1 MDNMIKYKKAFLCLA
16 LLIIVLSMGTVSAHL
31 SEQPAVNIETPIHNT
46 EVSGEVE
53 IVATVEDHYTTEHV
67 NFTIE
72 GLDDSNKDYQTAY
85 QDTDSSDGWK
95 YTWDTTNVSDGRYY
109 VQAKALSSNGLKGG
123 YNILLNVANEKII
136 DNSTPETPDVT
147 PSESNSSSNTTSDS
161 GYNFTQIYGTYLGGD
176 GEDKAKGVF
185 TDAKGNIY
193 IVMETNSNDLN
204 TTEGVFQANK
214 SGGKDIYVAKFD
226 KSGEIVFA
234 TFIGGSSTE
243 FEKDFKVDAEGNI
256 YITGLTASPNFP
268 TTDNAIIKNLSGSQ
282 SAYLAVLSADG
293 KKLKYSTYLGGS
305 KVDRGWALV
314 IDDKGNAFV
323 QGITNSIDFPVTE
336 NAYQKDKDGI
346 DWNENTSSDDID
358 FQNSFDL
365 FVSEINTNTGE
376 LVYSTYFGGRGADST
391 YGSLAVKD
399 NVIYFAGTTDS
410 IDFPTTPNANRTV
423 RNVGEAD
430 SFVAAIDISNST
442 LLYSSYI
449 GGNKT
454 DDGEALIISDD
465 GFLYYVGD
473 TWSPDFP
480 TTATAYQKTYGGVGD
495 SLSGGDIFAMKFD
508 TSDWSIVYSTYIG
521 GNADEGGR
529 AIALDKN
536 GNLIIGGMSQSS
548 DYPVTDDAYQKEK
561 NGPAYKPD
569 PQQHADYYTVDAVL
583 AVLNPEG
590 SELVYSTFYGG
601 QYGEF
606 IMGMNLFDGGIILQ
620 LRTYSDDLWV
630 SDNAYQ
636 KEKAN
641 DTYNPSIPYIGTQW
655 EDYYANRTIFDM
667 DTYFG
672 VFLFNDNTTLTVSNA
687 TVGINQN
694 ANIIL
699 NLTSVNR
706 GAPIADREIK
716 VTIGKEEYTVV
727 TNSEGIAKVTTFSSP
742 EYGVFSVVASFEGD
756 EIYGASEAEA
766 IVNVTESSLLPMY
779 ATYLGGNGEDKAKGV
794 YTDDEGNIYIVMETN
809 SNDLNT
815 TEGVFQANK
824 SGGKD
829 IYVAK
834 FDANGELVFATFIG
848 GSSTEFEKDFKV
860 DAEGNIYITGLTAS
874 PNFPTTDN
882 ALIKNLSGSQSAYL
896 AVLSADGKTLKYST
910 YLGGSKVDRGWA
922 LVIDDE
928 GHAFVQGITN
938 SIDFPVTDN
947 AYQKDKDG
955 IDWNENTSSDDI
967 DFQNSFD
974 IFISEIDTNS
984 GELVYSTYFGGRGA
998 DSTYGSLTV
1007 KDDIVYFAGTTTSI
1021 DFPTTPNANRTVR
1034 NVGEADS
1041 FIAAINIT
1049 NNTLL
1054 YSSYIGGS
1062 KTDDGEALIISD
1074 DGFLYYV
1081 GDTWSDDF
1089 PTTANA
1095 YQKTYGGVGDSLS
1108 GGDIFAMK
1116 FDTSD
1121 WSIVYSTYI
1130 GGNADEGG
1138 RAIALDKNGNLII
1151 GGMSQSSDYPVTDDA
1166 FQKVKNG
1173 PVYKYDPQ
1181 QHADYYTVDAVL
1193 AVLNPE
1199 GSDLLYSTYIGGQ
1212 YGEFIMG
1219 MTLIDGG
1226 IILQYRTYSDDL
1238 WVSENAYQ
1246 KVKGDDLYNPS
1257 IPYIGTQYED
1267 YYANRTIYD
1276 MDTYFA
1282 VYMFSARPTAL
1293 TNLVPEYTSVPTIQ
1307 AGVENTLTLTV
1318 TNDKFGNDADVT
1330 VKVICDNET
1339 LFEQE
1344 ITNYTKDS
1352 YEFVFVDP
1360 TIRPIDETTVNGANN
1375 TKAVYTVIV
1384 ETNGTKI
1391 NTTDYSFPVLY
1402 NGNLGKDYEYPTVEN
1417 TEIVREYEITG
1428 DVVIAVSDDS
1438 AYMATGATTRNE
1450 TLTAEFDGEV
1460 ADALLYIAYNWDG
1473 VETGDF
1479 NTWNVTFNDVA
1490 ITPIASYRDQGNL
1503 GNYGKKGYGL
1513 VVYNVAEL
1521 VKSGDNIVTLS
1532 KVAKNSAVYPS
1543 SLVVL
1548 TNANE
1553 TANVKS
1559 VYIAENADLLANSY
1573 SKNLTVGAK
1582 TLFENVDPN
1591 AVVNATLYVFAA
1603 SGQKGEGNIIFNDNV
1618 SSDVW
1623 SGSSNSANLFEMD
1636 VTDILEQTNELFFEA
1651 TGSTIVA
1658 LHQIIVVESED
1669 HIVLDVPE
1677 VEKYYK
1683 GPERLVVYV
1692 TDNRGN
1698 VLANQSVNITINGV
1712 TYTRTSDENGTASMA
1727 LGLNSGEY
1735 DVTASAGNST
1745 FESKVTILPTVFGDD
1760 IVKVFRN
1767 GTQYYATFL
1776 DSEGNYLANG
1786 TEVTFNINGVMY
1798 KRYING
1804 SEGKARL
1811 NINLPQGEY
1820 VITAINPVN
1829 GEMAANN
1836 ITVLPSITNNE
1847 NLVKYYKNDSQYYV
1861 TIIGDDGNPVGE
1873 NVTVK
1878 FNINGVFYER
1888 KTNASGV
1895 ARLNINLEPGEYI
1908 ITAEYNDCRV
1918 SNNITVLPVL
1928 NATNLTKKYGT
1939 PDPFVATLVDG
1950 TGAPYAGQNVTFNI
1964 NGVFYQ
1970 RTTDDSGNAKLNI
1983 NLMAGEYI
1991 ITSSYNG
1998 ANIANK
2004 VTVTA

>member
-1 MDNMIKYKKAFLCLA
+1 MIKYKKILFCLA
-16 LLIIVLSMGTVSAHL
+16 LLMIVLSMGAVSAHL

-72 GLDDSNKDYQTAY
+72 GLDDSNKDYQTSY
-85 QDTDSSDGWK
+85 QDNNSEDGWT
-95 YTWDTTNVSDGRYY
+95 YVWDSTQVVDGRYF
-109 VQAKALSSNGLKGG
+109 VEAKALSSNGLKGG
-123 YNILLNVANEKII
+123 YNILLNVANAKIV
-136 DNSTPETPDVT
+136 DNSSSSEINSTT
-147 PSESNSSSNTTSDS
+147 PSESNSSTSADS
-161 GYNFTQIYGTYLGGD
+161 DLSYNFTQIYGTYLGGN

-185 TDAKGNIY
+185 ADADGNIY

-204 TTEGVFQANK
+204 TTEGAFQANK

-226 KSGEIVFA
+226 ANGELVFA
-234 TFIGGSSTE
+234 TFIGGSGTE

-256 YITGLTASPNFP
+256 YITGLTNSPNFP
-268 TTDNAIIKNLSGSQ
+268 TTENAFLANLSGGQ
-282 SAYLAVLSADG
+282 DVYLAVLSADG
-293 KKLKYSTYLGGS
+293 RKLKYSTFLGGS
-305 KVDRGWALV
+305 KTDRGWALA
-314 IDDKGNAFV
+314 IDDDGHAFV
-323 QGITNSIDFPVTE
+323 QGITQSIDFPVTE
-336 NAYQKDKDGI
+336 NAYQKTKDGI

-365 FVSEINTNTGE
+365 FISEIDTNSGE

-399 NVIYFAGTTDS
+399 NVVYFAGTTTS

-430 SFVAAIDISNST
+430 SFVAAIDISNNT

-449 GGNKT
+449 GGSST

-473 TWSPDFP
+473 TWSSDFP
-480 TTATAYQKTYGGVGD
+480 TTPNAFQRTYGGVGD
-495 SLSGGDIFAMKFD
+495 GLSGGDIFAMKFD

-521 GNADEGGR
+521 GEADEGGR
-529 AIALDKN
+529 AIALDEN

-548 DYPVTDDAYQKEK
+548 DYPVTDDAFQKVK
-561 NGPAYKPD
+561 NGPEYKYD

-590 SELVYSTFYGG
+590 SDLVYSTFYGG
-601 QYGEF
+601 DYGEF
-606 IMGMNLFDGGIILQ
+606 IMGMYLFDGGIVLQ
-620 LRTYSDDLWV
+620 FRTYSDDLWT

-641 DTYNPSIPYIGTQW
+641 DTYNPSLAYIGTIY
-655 EDYYANRTIFDM
+655 EDYYANRTIYDM

-672 VFLFNDNTTLTVSNA
+672 VFLFYDNTTLTVSNE

-694 ANIIL
+694 ANVIL
-699 NLTSVNR
+699 NLTSNR
-706 GAPIADREIK
+706 GLPLANKEIK
-716 VTIGKEEYTVV
+716 VTIGKEDYTVV
-727 TNSEGIAKVTTFSSP
+727 TNDEGIAKVTTFSSP
-742 EYGVFSVVASFEGD
+742 EYGVFSVSASFEGD
-756 EIYGASEAEA
+756 EIYGGSDAEA
-766 IVNVTESSLLPMY
+766 IVNVTDSSLIPTY
-779 ATYLGGNGEDKAKGV
+779 ATYLGGNGEDKAKGIF
-794 YTDDEGNIYIVMETN
+794 TDAEGNIYIVMETN

-815 TEGVFQANK
+815 TEGAFQANK

-848 GSSTEFEKDFKV
+848 GSGTEFEKDFKV
-860 DAEGNIYITGLTAS
+860 DAEGNIYITGLTNS
-874 PNFPTTDN
+874 PNFPTTEN
-882 ALIKNLSGSQSAYL
+882 AFLANLSGGQDVYL
-896 AVLSADGKTLKYST
+896 AVLSADGRKLKYST
-910 YLGGSKVDRGWA
+910 FLGGSKTDRGWA
-922 LVIDDE
+922 LAIDDD
-928 GHAFVQGITN
+928 GHAFVQGITQ
-938 SIDFPVTDN
+938 SIDFPVTEN
-947 AYQKDKDG
+947 AYQKTKDG

-974 IFISEIDTNS
+974 LFISEIDTNS

-998 DSTYGSLTV
+998 DSTYGSLAV
-1007 KDDIVYFAGTTTSI
+1007 KDNVVYFAGTTTSI

-1041 FIAAINIT
+1041 FVAAIDIS

-1062 KTDDGEALIISD
+1062 STDDGEALIISD

-1081 GDTWSDDF
+1081 GDTWSSDF
-1089 PTTANA
+1089 PTTPNA
-1095 YQKTYGGVGDSLS
+1095 FQRTYGGVGDGLS

-1130 GGNADEGG
+1130 GGEADEGG
-1138 RAIALDKNGNLII
+1138 RAIALDENGNLII

-1173 PVYKYDPQ
+1173 PEYKYDPQ

-1199 GSDLLYSTYIGGQ
+1199 GSDLVYSTFIGGD

-1226 IILQYRTYSDDL
+1226 IILQFRTYSDDL
-1238 WVSENAYQ
+1238 WTSENAYQ
-1246 KVKGDDLYNPS
+1246 TEKGSDLYNPS
-1257 IPYIGTQYED
+1257 LAYIGTIYED

-1282 VYMFSARPTAL
+1282 VYLFSSRPTAI
-1293 TNLVPEYTSVPTIQ
+1293 TDLVPEYTSVPTIQ

-1318 TNDKFGNDADVT
+1318 TDDKFGNNVNVT
-1330 VKVICDNET
+1330 VKVICDNKT
-1339 LFEQE
+1339 IFEE
-1344 ITNYTKDS
+1344 DILDYNKNS
-1352 YEFVFVDP
+1352 YEFVFTDP
-1360 TIRPIDETTVNGANN
+1360 TIRPIDETTVSGANN
-1375 TKAVYTVIV
+1375 TQAVYTVII

-1402 NGNLGKDYEYPTVEN
+1402 NGYLCKDYEYPPVEN
-1417 TEIVREYEITG
+1417 TQIVREYDITG
-1428 DVVIAVSDDS
+1428 DVIIVNSDDS
-1438 AYMATGATTRNE
+1438 AYMGTGATARNE
-1450 TLTAEFDGEV
+1450 TFTAEYDGEV
-1460 ADALLYIAYNWDG
+1460 AEALLYVSYNWDK
-1473 VETGDF
+1473 VAEGDF
-1479 NTWNVTFNDVA
+1479 NSWNITFNEVA

-1503 GNYGKKGYGL
+1503 GKYGAYGYGL
-1513 VVYNVAEL
+1513 VVYNVTDL
-1521 VKSGDNIVTLS
+1521 VKSGDNIVALN
-1532 KVAKNSAVYPS
+1532 KIAKNSAVYPS
-1543 SLVVL
+1543 SLLVL

-1553 TANVKS
+1553 TANVKT

-1573 SKNLTVGAK
+1573 SKNITACAE
-1582 TLFENVDPN
+1582 TLFDNVDPN
-1591 AVVNATLYVFAA
+1591 AIVNATLYVFAA
-1603 SGQKGEGNIIFNDNV
+1603 SAQKGEGDVIFNDNV

-1623 SGSSNSANLFEMD
+1623 NGSSNSLGMFELD
-1636 VTDILEQTNELFFEA
+1636 VADILAQNNLLVFEA
-1651 TGSTIVA
+1651 TGSTILA

-1669 HIVLDVPE
+1669 HIVIDAPE
-1677 VEKYYK
+1677 VVKFYK
-1683 GPERLVVYV
+1683 GPERFIVTV

-1698 VLANQSVNITINGV
+1698 VLANQSVGITINGV
-1712 TYTRTSDENGTASMA
+1712 TYTRTTDENGTASMA
-1727 LGLNSGEY
+1727 LGLNSGYYE
-1735 DVTASAGNST
+1735 VIASAGNST
-1745 FESKVTILPTVFGDD
+1745 FESSVTILPTVYGDD
-1760 IVKVFRN
+1760 IVKVFKN
-1767 GTQYYATFL
+1767 GTQYYATFI
-1776 DSEGNYLANG
+1776 DTEGNYLANG

-1804 SEGKARL
+1804 TEGKARL

-1820 VITAINPVN
+1820 IITAINPVN

-1836 ITVLPSITNNE
+1836 ITVLPSITNNAD
-1847 NLVKYYKNDSQYYV
+1847 LVKYFKNESQYVV
-1861 TIIGDDGNPVGE
+1861 TVLGADGNPVGAGE
-1873 NVTVK
+1873 NVS
-1878 FNINGVFYER
+1878 FNINGVFYTR
-1888 KTNASGV
+1888 TTNESGQ
-1895 ARLNINLEPGEYI
+1895 AKLSINLEPGDYI
-1908 ITAEYNDCRV
+1908 ITADYNGCKV

-1928 NATNLTKKYGT
+1928 NATDLTKKFGT
-1939 PDPFVATLVDG
+1939 PNPFVVTLVDG
-1950 TGAPYAGQNVTFNI
+1950 QGKAYAGQNVTFNI

>member
-1 MDNMIKYKKAFLCLA
+1 M
-16 LLIIVLSMGTVSAHL
+16 IVLSMGAVSAHL
-31 SEQPAVNIETPIHNT
+31 SEQPAVTIETPIHNT

-85 QDTDSSDGWK
+85 QDNNSEDGWK
-95 YTWDTTNVSDGRYY
+95 YTWDSTQVTDGRYY

-123 YNILLNVANEKII
+123 YNILLNVANAKIV
-136 DNSTPETPDVT
+136 DNS
-147 PSESNSSSNTTSDS
+147 SNSSVPETTPSGSNSSTSTDS
-161 GYNFTQIYGTYLGGD
+161 DLSYNFTQIYGTYLGGD
-176 GEDKAKGVF
+176 GEDKAKGVC
-185 TDAKGNIY
+185 TDALGNIY

-226 KSGEIVFA
+226 STGELVFA
-234 TFIGGSSTE
+234 TFIGGSGTE
-243 FEKDFKVDAEGNI
+243 FEKDFKVDSEGNI
-256 YITGLTASPNFP
+256 YITGLTASKDFP
-268 TTDNAIIKNLSGSQ
+268 TTDNALIRNLSGSQ

-314 IDDKGNAFV
+314 IDDEGHAFV
-323 QGITNSIDFPVTE
+323 QGITNSIDFPVTD
-336 NAYQKDKDGI
+336 NAYQKTKDGI

-365 FVSEINTNTGE
+365 FISEIDTNTGE

-399 NVIYFAGTTDS
+399 NIVYFAGTTDS

-430 SFVAAIDISNST
+430 SFLAAIDITNNN

-449 GGNKT
+449 GGSKT

-473 TWSPDFP
+473 TWSDDFP
-480 TTATAYQKTYGGVGD
+480 TTETAYQKTYGGVGD

-508 TSDWSIVYSTYIG
+508 TSDWSIIYSTYIG

-561 NGPAYKPD
+561 NGPEYKKD

-590 SELVYSTFYGG
+590 SDLVYSTFYGG
-601 QYGEF
+601 DYGEF
-606 IMGMNLFDGGIILQ
+606 IMGMYLFDGGIILQ

-630 SDNAYQ
+630 SENAYQ
-636 KEKAN
+636 KEKGN
-641 DTYNPSIPYIGTQW
+641 DTYNPSLDYIGTIY
-655 EDYYANRTIFDM
+655 EDYYANRTIYNM

-672 VFLFNDNTTLTVSNA
+672 VFLFYDNTTLTVSNE

-699 NLTSVNR
+699 NLTSNR
-706 GAPIADREIK
+706 GAPLANAEIK
-716 VTIGKEEYTVV
+716 VTIGKEDYTVV
-727 TNSEGIAKVTTFSSP
+727 TNDEGIAKVTTFSSS
-742 EYGVFSVVASFEGD
+742 EYGVYSVAASFKGD
-756 EIYGASEAEA
+756 EFYGGSDAEA
-766 IVNVTESSLLPMY
+766 IVNVTESSLLPTY
-779 ATYLGGNGEDKAKGV
+779 ATYLGGNGEDKAKGIF
-794 YTDDEGNIYIVMETN
+794 TDAEGNIYVVMETS

-815 TEGVFQANK
+815 TDGVFQANK

-874 PNFPTTDN
+874 KDFPTTEN
-882 ALIKNLSGSQSAYL
+882 ALIRNLSGSQSAYL
-896 AVLSADGKTLKYST
+896 AVLSADGKKLKYST

-947 AYQKDKDG
+947 AYQKTKDG

-974 IFISEIDTNS
+974 IFISEIDTNT

-998 DSTYGSLTV
+998 DSTYGSLAV

-1041 FIAAINIT
+1041 FLAAINIT
-1049 NNTLL
+1049 DNTLL

-1062 KTDDGEALIISD
+1062 KTDDGEALLISD

-1089 PTTANA
+1089 PTTPNA
-1095 YQKTYGGVGDSLS
+1095 FQRTYGGVGDSLS

-1116 FDTSD
+1116 FDTND

-1130 GGNADEGG
+1130 GGSADEGG
-1138 RAIALDKNGNLII
+1138 RAIALDENGNLVI

-1166 FQKVKNG
+1166 FQKEKNG
-1173 PVYKYDPQ
+1173 PTYKYDPQ

-1193 AVLNPE
+1193 AILNPE
-1199 GSDLLYSTYIGGQ
+1199 GSDLVYSTYIGGD

-1226 IILQYRTYSDDL
+1226 AILQFRTYSDDL

-1246 KVKGDDLYNPS
+1246 KEKGNDTYNPS
-1257 IPYIGTQYED
+1257 LDYIGTIYED

-1276 MDTYFA
+1276 MDTYFG
-1282 VYMFSARPTAL
+1282 VYLFSARPTAIN
-1293 TNLVPEYTSVPTIQ
+1293 NLVPEYTSVPTIQ

-1318 TNDKFGNDADVT
+1318 TNDKFANNADVI

-1339 LFEQE
+1339 IFEEE
-1344 ITNYTKDS
+1344 IANYTKDT

-1375 TKAVYTVIV
+1375 TQAVYTVII

-1402 NGNLGKDYEYPTVEN
+1402 NGYLGKDFEYLSDDEGIIRV
-1417 TEIVREYEITG
+1417 YEITG
-1428 DVVIAVSDDS
+1428 DVVIANSDVS
-1438 AYMATGATTRNE
+1438 AYMGTGATTRNE
-1450 TLTAEFDGEV
+1450 TLPAEYDGKV
-1460 ADALLYIAYNWDG
+1460 VDALLYVSYNWDKVAG
-1473 VETGDF
+1473 GDF
-1479 NTWNVTFNDVA
+1479 NTWNITFNNVTIA
-1490 ITPIASYRDQGNL
+1490 PIASYRDQGNL
-1503 GNYGKKGYGL
+1503 GKYGAYGYGL
-1513 VVYNVAEL
+1513 VVYNVTDL
-1521 VKSGDNIVTLS
+1521 VKSGDNIVALS
-1532 KVAKNSAVYPS
+1532 KIAKNSAVYPS
-1543 SLVVL
+1543 SLLVL
-1548 TNANE
+1548 TDANE
-1553 TANVKS
+1553 TSNVKT
-1559 VYIAENADLLANSY
+1559 VYIYENADLLANSY
-1573 SKNLTVGAK
+1573 SKNLIAGAS
-1582 TLFENVDPN
+1582 TFFDDIDPN
-1591 AVVNATLYVFAA
+1591 AIVNATLYVFAA
-1603 SGQKGEGNIIFNDNV
+1603 SAQKGEGNIIFNDNI

-1623 SGSSNSANLFEMD
+1623 NGTSNTLDMFEWD
-1636 VTDILEQTNELFFEA
+1636 ITDIIESNNELFFDA
-1651 TGSTIVA
+1651 TGSTILA

-1669 HIVLDVPE
+1669 HIVIDAPD

-1712 TYTRTSDENGTASMA
+1712 TYTRTTDENGTASMG
-1727 LGLNSGEY
+1727 LGLNSGIYE
-1735 DVTASAGNST
+1735 VIASAGNSSY
-1745 FESKVTILPTVFGDD
+1745 ESTVTILPTVYGDD
-1760 IVKVFRN
+1760 IVKVFKN

-1776 DSEGNYLANG
+1776 DTEGNFLANG

-1804 SEGKARL
+1804 TEGKARL

-1829 GEMAANN
+1829 GEMGANN

-1847 NLVKYYKNDSQYYV
+1847 NLVKYYKNESQYYV

-1895 ARLNINLEPGEYI
+1895 ARMNINLEPGNYI
-1908 ITAEYNDCRV
+1908 ITAEYNGCRV

-1928 NATNLTKKYGT
+1928 NATDLTKKYGT

-1970 RTTDDSGNAKLNI
+1970 RTTDDAGNAKLNI